1 MPKYGAG
8 WNHQICQKVGKNR
21 RVYDSY
27 ITTYLCFCFFSPYY
41 LLFGRVPSATAEQVH
56 LDAAVE
62 RQEDGEEV
70 HQFVRSQLDNYRKI
84 FDQVRKNLR
93 QSVIRH
99 QRLYRKNVQP
109 FAVGDL
115 VLVFM
120 PKLPPNASTKLYKH
134 WMGPYRISHVIN
146 SVTYRVAARRPGGRR
161 WNPALT
167 LDRLR
172 RYYPREGLKDLDKI
186 VEEIAYWEDED
197 CENLLFDGEEEELQ
211 DDEPDPNLAEEL
223 EAQETVS
230 RAIRIQP
237 SRAAKVRT
245 IVKWPKTFCETTQNI
260 VFTCQESGDV
270 RKLAVAQI
278 LAAAKLKEG
287 RLLDKNHQPIEV
299 DADAPETRDVVARV
313 SALTRSFYDLNH
325 KFYKHELPYHEQ
337 RKIKIAS
344 MKLFE
349 H

>member
-1 MPKYGAG
+1 M
-8 WNHQICQKVGKNR
+8 CLL
-21 RVYDSY
+21 SS
-27 ITTYLCFCFFSPYY
+27 SPYY

-56 LDAAVE
+56 LDAAIE

-70 HQFVRSQLDNYRKI
+70 HHFVRSQLDNYRKI

-109 FAVGDL
+109 FEVGDL

-120 PKLPPNASTKLYKH
+120 PKLPPNNSTKLYKH

-167 LDRLR
+167 LDRLKK
-172 RYYPREGLKDLDKI
+172 YYPREGLKDLDKV

-197 CENLLFDGEEEELQ
+197 CENLLFDGEEEEEPQ
-211 DDEPDPNLAEEL
+211 DGDTDPDLAEET

-237 SRAAKVRT
+237 SRAAKVREVRAV
-245 IVKWPKTFCETTQNI
+245 VKWPKIFCEATQNI
-260 VFTCQESGDV
+260 VFTCKETGSV

-278 LAAAKLKEG
+278 LAAARLKEG
-287 RLLDKNHQPIEV
+287 RLLVKNHQPIEIG
-299 DADAPETRDVVARV
+299 AEAPENRDVVARV

-344 MKLFE
+344 LKLFE
-349 H
+349 Y